1 MITKKQIQTIQELK
15 TKHKARRKTGL
26 FVVEGERIV
35 SEMPKDKIRALYVTE
50 EYADTHSEAENAET
64 VEERVFEKL
73 SDTKTPQGILAVMS
87 CPSFSKEE
95 VFAKENG
102 LFMILES
109 IQDPGN
115 LGTIFRTAE
124 GAGVDAVF
132 LVKGTTDIYAPKAVR
147 STMGSIYRMPHFFV
161 ETVEEAA
168 DILHMH
174 GICLFAAEPDAKKR
188 YDEADYRKPA
198 AFLIGNEGNGLT
210 EEAKALS
217 DETVH
222 IPMGGKLESLNA
234 AVAASLLMYEAAR
247 QRGF

>member
-15 TKHKARRKTGL
+15 TKHKARRETGL

-35 SEMPKDKIRALYVTE
+35 SEMPKDKIHALYVTE
-50 EYADTHSEAENAET
+50 EYADTHSETKDAET
-64 VEERVFEKL
+64 VETRVFEKL
-73 SDTKTPQGILAVMS
+73 SDTKTPQGILAVMRA
-87 CPSFSKEE
+87 PSFSKEE
-95 VFAKENG
+95 VLAKENG
-102 LFMILES
+102 LFLVLES

-124 GAGVDAVF
+124 GAGVNAIL

-147 STMGSIYRMPHFFV
+147 STMGSIYRMPHFFI
-161 ETVEEAA
+161 ETVQEAA
-168 DILHMH
+168 DILHSR
-174 GICLFAAEPDAKKR
+174 GACLFAAELDGEMR
-188 YDEADYRKPA
+188 YDEADYRKPT

-217 DETVH
+217 DETIR

-234 AVAASLLMYEAAR
+234 AVASALLMYEAAR
-247 QRGF
+247 QRGV